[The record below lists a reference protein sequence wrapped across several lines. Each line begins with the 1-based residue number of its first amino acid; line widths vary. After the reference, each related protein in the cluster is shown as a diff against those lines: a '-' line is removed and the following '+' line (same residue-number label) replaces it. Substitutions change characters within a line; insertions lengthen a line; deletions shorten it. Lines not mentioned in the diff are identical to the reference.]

1 MCAIKELFAVSDKDI
16 TMSSTD
22 NSANF
27 LEMQ

>member
-1 MCAIKELFAVSDKDI
+1 MCTIKELFAVADKDI